1 MIKLLKIETNFIII
15 FFIFFVILSQIQN
28 NFKIDEYYNHFP
40 TVLNIYE
47 KGLIKTIN
55 SDSYKAANT
64 PLPYLLSL
72 IPFKVS
78 GFSPDIKS
86 LRLINSL
93 IALLSLIVI
102 YFLIKDIDQKFSA
115 LYLVFFYPYFLKPAF
130 TYYMAIYGLLF
141 FFITI
146 LLIKNQNESRLKW
159 FWIGLSVAAAVLSQ
173 QFYLILIPSVL
184 IYILYYYDNNI
195 KKIALTGLIF
205 LIPSLSLTLP
215 IFILWN
221 GLTHPNYSLH
231 QVKPDF
237 SNLTSIL
244 LVSGGILI
252 FYFAS
257 IVKYLDKKIYLIF
270 LIISFFLNVFF
281 YPEFSIKGGYEKI
294 TGYSFHFIN
303 IVEKFNYYVS
313 FLLRFL
319 LVSVGLYGIY
329 SLLKIMYNKKELF
342 FLILV
347 IMLIAGFTFN
357 VYLAERHLLPLA
369 FLLIIYSSINI
380 NSERLLKLWYSF
392 QVIFGSIYFIY
403 YLYYQPNYWGIIFRN

>member
-1 MIKLLKIETNFIII
+1 M
-15 FFIFFVILSQIQN
+15 
-28 NFKIDEYYNHFP
+28 
-40 TVLNIYE
+40 
-47 KGLIKTIN
+47 
-55 SDSYKAANT
+55 
-64 PLPYLLSL
+64 
-72 IPFKVS
+72 
-78 GFSPDIKS
+78 
-86 LRLINSL
+86 
-93 IALLSLIVI
+93 
-102 YFLIKDIDQKFSA
+102 
-115 LYLVFFYPYFLKPAF
+115 
-130 TYYMAIYGLLF
+130 
-141 FFITI
+141 
-146 LLIKNQNESRLKW
+146 
-159 FWIGLSVAAAVLSQ
+159 
-173 QFYLILIPSVL
+173 
-184 IYILYYYDNNI
+184 
-195 KKIALTGLIF
+195 
-205 LIPSLSLTLP
+205 
-215 IFILWN
+215 
-221 GLTHPNYSLH
+221 
-231 QVKPDF
+231 
-237 SNLTSIL
+237 
-244 LVSGGILI
+244 
-252 FYFAS
+252 
-257 IVKYLDKKIYLIF
+257 
-270 LIISFFLNVFF
+270 FF